1 MSRYDRRKTLLLVVV
16 CLISSPCLAAE
27 TAGESVSMTS
37 NRAAG
42 TIDRIT
48 ASLEVAGH
56 LQVLDEGAKLLPLKL
71 AVLANL
77 QYDERSLSVPVLPE
91 APLRSVRCY
100 DRALA
105 AIQVDQEE
113 THPTLRDDRRL
124 VAVDIRGGKATLY
137 SPAGPLSHDELD
149 LVDLQANTLLL
160 DRLLPADRVAVGAK
174 WGHADDLLAMLL
186 GLDAVSTNRVESS
199 LTSVRDSV
207 ALVELGGE
215 VQGAA
220 SGVSTEIKLRGK
232 YQFDLALK
240 RITWF
245 GVLIQEKR
253 SIGHVGPGL
262 DIVARLQLKIAPIDE
277 SPQLTDKALADLPLE
292 MSEGST
298 WLSYV
303 SPQGGWQ
310 LLNERR
316 WFVTR
321 DEPEAVILRL
331 LDRGEFIAQCNI
343 TPAPRVEPGRLST
356 LSKFQADIQSGLG
369 AAFGRFSSAR
379 QSVNELG
386 YRVFRVVAEGSASE
400 VPVQWTY
407 YLLADQAGR
416 QLVAVFI
423 VEGELADR
431 VAGADEQLI
440 ASIQFL
446 GEETAERPAAATPR

>member
-1 MSRYDRRKTLLLVVV
+1 M
-16 CLISSPCLAAE
+16 
-27 TAGESVSMTS
+27 
-37 NRAAG
+37 
-42 TIDRIT
+42 
-48 ASLEVAGH
+48 
-56 LQVLDEGAKLLPLKL
+56 
-71 AVLANL
+71 
-77 QYDERSLSVPVLPE
+77 
-91 APLRSVRCY
+91 
-100 DRALA
+100 
-105 AIQVDQEE
+105 DQEE

-220 SGVSTEIKLRGK
+220 SGASTEIKLRGK
-232 YQFDLALK
+232 YQFDLVLK

-262 DIVARLQLKIAPIDE
+262 DIVARLQLKIALIDE

-292 MSEGST
+292 MSEGSA
-298 WLSYV
+298 WLSYI

-310 LLNERR
+310 LLNDRG

-343 TPAPRVEPGRLST
+343 TPARGSNPANCPPFRNSRRIS
-356 LSKFQADIQSGLG
+356 SRDS
-369 AAFGRFSSAR
+369 AAFGRFASAR

-386 YRVFRVVAEGSASE
+386 YRVFRVVAEGRASE

-416 QLVAVFI
+416 QLVVVFI

-431 VAGADEQLI
+431 VAG
-440 ASIQFL
+440 
-446 GEETAERPAAATPR
+446 R

>member
-1 MSRYDRRKTLLLVVV
+1 MSRYDRRKALLVVIV
-16 CLISSPCLAAE
+16 CLIGSPCLATE
-27 TAGESVSMTS
+27 TAGESVSMAS

-56 LQVLDEGAKLLPLKL
+56 LQVLDKGTELLPLKL

-77 QYDERSLSVPVLPE
+77 QYDERSLNVPVLPE
-91 APLRSVRCY
+91 APMRSVRFY

-124 VAVDIRGGKATLY
+124 VAVDVREGKATLY

-174 WGHADDLLAMLL
+174 WSHADALIAMLL
-186 GLDAVSTNRVESS
+186 GLDAVSTNRLESR
-199 LTSVRDSV
+199 LASVRDSI
-207 ALVELGGE
+207 ALVELGGD

-232 YQFDLALK
+232 YQFDLVLK

-262 DIVARLQLKIAPIDE
+262 DIVARLQIKIAPIDE
-277 SPQLTDKALADLPLE
+277 SPQLTEEALADLPLE
-292 MSEGST
+292 LSEGST
-298 WLSYV
+298 WLSYID
-303 SPQGGWQ
+303 PQGGWQ
-310 LLNERR
+310 LLNDRR

-321 DEPEAVILRL
+321 DEPEAVVLRL
-331 LDRGEFIAQCNI
+331 VDRGEFIAQCNI
-343 TPAPRVEPGRLST
+343 TPAPRIDPGKLSN
-356 LSKFQADIQSGLG
+356 LAKFQADIQAGLG
-369 AAFGRFSSAR
+369 AAFGRFASRGRAST
-379 QSVNELG
+379 S
-386 YRVFRVVAEGSASE
+386 RV
-400 VPVQWTY
+400 
-407 YLLADQAGR
+407 
-416 QLVAVFI
+416 
-423 VEGELADR
+423 
-431 VAGADEQLI
+431 I
-440 ASIQFL
+440 ASFAWL
-446 GEETAERPAAATPR
+446 SRAARRRSPSSGPIISWPTGRGVNSSSCSSSRGNWPIAS

>member
-1 MSRYDRRKTLLLVVV
+1 M
-16 CLISSPCLAAE
+16 
-27 TAGESVSMTS
+27 
-37 NRAAG
+37 
-42 TIDRIT
+42 
-48 ASLEVAGH
+48 
-56 LQVLDEGAKLLPLKL
+56 
-71 AVLANL
+71 
-77 QYDERSLSVPVLPE
+77 
-91 APLRSVRCY
+91 RSVRFY

-124 VAVDIRGGKATLY
+124 VAVDVREGKATLY

-174 WGHADDLLAMLL
+174 WSHADALIAMLL
-186 GLDAVSTNRVESS
+186 GLDAVSTNRLESR
-199 LTSVRDSV
+199 LASVRDSI
-207 ALVELGGE
+207 ALVELGGD

-232 YQFDLALK
+232 YQFDLVLK

-262 DIVARLQLKIAPIDE
+262 DIVARLQIKIAPIDE
-277 SPQLTDKALADLPLE
+277 SPQLTEEALADLPLE
-292 MSEGST
+292 LSEGST
-298 WLSYV
+298 WLSYID
-303 SPQGGWQ
+303 PQGGWQ
-310 LLNERR
+310 LLNDRR

-321 DEPEAVILRL
+321 DEPEAVVLRL
-331 LDRGEFIAQCNI
+331 VDRGEFIAQCNI
-343 TPAPRVEPGRLST
+343 TPAPRIDPGKLSN
-356 LSKFQADIQSGLG
+356 LAKFQADIQAGLG
-369 AAFGRFSSAR
+369 AAFGRFASAR
-379 QSVNELG
+379 QSVNESG
-386 YRVFRVVAEGSASE
+386 YRVLRVVVEGSASE

-407 YLLADQAGR
+407 YLLADRAGR
-416 QLVAVFI
+416 QLVVVFI

-431 VAGADEQLI
+431 VVGADEQLI

-446 GEETAERPAAATPR
+446 GEETAERPTAAAPR